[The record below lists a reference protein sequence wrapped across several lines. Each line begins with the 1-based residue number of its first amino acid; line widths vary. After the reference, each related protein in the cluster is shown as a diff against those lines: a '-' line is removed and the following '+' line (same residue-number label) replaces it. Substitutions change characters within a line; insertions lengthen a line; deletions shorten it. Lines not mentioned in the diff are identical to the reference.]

1 MCVTDHQKVSPA
13 GSSPCTQSCSSPFHA
28 KSECFLVI
36 LPHLS
41 SGFVPNRSL
50 HMCTYTEQMNLQPLK
65 YRLHLKVQ
73 PFTTRLSFTH
83 IHILTHTN
91 TPAVVR
97 GGVTEHLTAKIATH
111 DFFFLCLNIP
121 ALSTLLTLST
131 CCRVCLCLSVR
142 RLKRAILLRPIPFS
156 LGKSA
161 GSLGG
166 VPRPLVWETPS
177 TEDKPLLDGVLV
189 EPV

>member
-91 TPAVVR
+91 TPTVVR
-97 GGVTEHLTAKIATH
+97 GGVTEHLTAKIAKH
-111 DFFFLCLNIP
+111 DFFSS
-121 ALSTLLTLST
+121 ALTYLRYQHCWHCPHAAECVCASVCADWSEPS
-131 CCRVCLCLSVR
+131 CCDRF
-142 RLKRAILLRPIPFS
+142 P
-156 LGKSA
+156 SA
-161 GSLGG
+161 
-166 VPRPLVWETPS
+166 
-177 TEDKPLLDGVLV
+177 
-189 EPV
+189 